1 MLRDNITRSQK
12 IVDGITYS
20 YDSTREKWL
29 SIGRCHVIYSINHK
43 NINTSRWLAV
53 SNGIYSNNIGFKV
66 QGKGTITGATL
77 QAKDITTCKFMIK
90 DDDLLVT
97 VELNDEENKI
107 INLNSDFEETASLKC
122 YLEIDNNTIS
132 YPFVCLE
139 CASKL

>member
-1 MLRDNITRSQK
+1 M
-12 IVDGITYS
+12 
-20 YDSTREKWL
+20 
-29 SIGRCHVIYSINHK
+29 
-43 NINTSRWLAV
+43 
-53 SNGIYSNNIGFKV
+53 

-107 INLNSDFEETASLKC
+107 INLNSDFDETASLKC